1 MNPIQETNQRN
12 ILITIFLNLGITIAE
27 FVGGILSNSLALIS
41 DAFHNL
47 GDTFAIIFTYI
58 AFLFGKK
65 ASTGKNT
72 FGFRRIEI
80 IAAFFNASLL
90 IGISV
95 FLFFEAYKRYIDPQ
109 PINERIMLVVAVI
122 GLIGNLVSV
131 LLLKKDSKHS
141 INVRSAY
148 LHLLGDTL
156 SSIGVIAGSIF
167 IMFFDILWIDP
178 LITVLIGLFIIK
190 EAVKIFWESVLI
202 LMESAPKD
210 IDVYKIKS
218 EIEKHPAI
226 QNAHHLHAWQL
237 SDSQNYFLCH
247 VDLKENLSMKETDII
262 RLELEHI
269 ILRKFNIQ
277 NATIQMEFN
286 SCEIKSSIINGN

>member
-1 MNPIQETNQRN
+1 MKPFHQPKQRN
-12 ILITIFLNLGITIAE
+12 ILISIFLNLGITIVE
-27 FVGGILSNSLALIS
+27 FVGGVLSNSLALIS

-47 GDTFAIIFTYI
+47 GDTLAISFTYI

-65 ASTGKNT
+65 ASTGRNT

-80 IAAFFNASLL
+80 IAAFINSAVL

-95 FLFFEAYKRYIDPQ
+95 FLFFQAYKRFMNPE
-109 PINERIMLVVAVI
+109 PINELIMLVVAVV
-122 GLIGNLVSV
+122 GLVGNLISV
-131 LLLKKDSKHS
+131 LLLKSDSKHS
-141 INVRSAY
+141 LNVRSAY

-156 SSIGVIAGSIF
+156 SSVGVIAGSLAILF
-167 IMFFDILWIDP
+167 LDILWIDP
-178 LITVLIGLFIIK
+178 LITLLIGLFILK

-202 LMESAPKD
+202 LMESSPKG
-210 IDVYKIKS
+210 IDVFMIKA

-237 SDSQNYFLCH
+237 SDFQNYFLCH
-247 VDLKENLSMKETDII
+247 VDLRENLSLKETDTI
-262 RLELEHI
+262 RIELEQL

-277 NATIQMEFN
+277 SATIQMEFN
-286 SCEIKSSIINGN
+286 ACEVKSSILNGE